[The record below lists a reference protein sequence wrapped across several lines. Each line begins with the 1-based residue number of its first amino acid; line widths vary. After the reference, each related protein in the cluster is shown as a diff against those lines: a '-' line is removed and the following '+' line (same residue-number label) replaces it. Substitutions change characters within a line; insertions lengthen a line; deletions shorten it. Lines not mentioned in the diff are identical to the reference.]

1 MQIPGLAERCHDEAV
16 AGMLA
21 LARWRHKRGTVPA
34 SVAEFVPDFAASTP
48 IDPRTGQP
56 MTVREEQRP
65 EGRLWVLRQG
75 DDVLLRLPA
84 P

>member
-1 MQIPGLAERCHDEAV
+1 
-16 AGMLA
+16 MLA
-21 LARWRHKRGTVPA
+21 LVLWCNKRSTLPA

-65 EGRLWVLRQG
+65 EGRVWVLRQG